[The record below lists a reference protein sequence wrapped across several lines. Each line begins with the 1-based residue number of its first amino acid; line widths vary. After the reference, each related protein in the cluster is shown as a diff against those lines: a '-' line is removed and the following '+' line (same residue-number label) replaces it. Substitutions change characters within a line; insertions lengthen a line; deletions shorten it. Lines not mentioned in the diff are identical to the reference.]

1 MELSITTE
9 VDAPP
14 EVVFA
19 VLSEVERWPEWT
31 PTVTRVERLGDAG
44 APLALGGRLR
54 IVQPKVP
61 PAEWTI
67 TALEPGR
74 GFRLVS
80 RSPGATVEANHWAE
94 PVGADRSRVTLSVTV
109 TGFLGRVIGW
119 MMRGLNQRYLSQ
131 EAAGLKRRSEERARG
146 TQWGGV
152 SGEAAGRPGADMS
165 PHKPAVYRAVIDELV
180 RVCREDQGRTGA
192 DRARSGVW
200 NRNASTPA
208 FNAEQYAFNQ
218 LLARMKREDREIL
231 ALMLAHEVELGVFE
245 TLKVLEQYEIA
256 PFEDGYE
263 GSPYHDFIGRLTDW
277 EWPES

>member
-1 MELSITTE
+1 MRFSITTE

-61 PAEWTI
+61 PAEWTV

-80 RSPGATVEANHWAE
+80 RSPGATVEANHRAE
-94 PVGADRSRVTLSVTV
+94 PADGGHRSRVTLSVTFA
-109 TGFLGRVIGW
+109 GFLGRVVGW
-119 MMRGLNQRYLSQ
+119 MMRGLNQRYLAE

-146 TQWGGV
+146 
-152 SGEAAGRPGADMS
+152 AD
-165 PHKPAVYRAVIDELV
+165 V
-180 RVCREDQGRTGA
+180 G
-192 DRARSGVW
+192 
-200 NRNASTPA
+200 
-208 FNAEQYAFNQ
+208 
-218 LLARMKREDREIL
+218 
-231 ALMLAHEVELGVFE
+231 
-245 TLKVLEQYEIA
+245 
-256 PFEDGYE
+256 
-263 GSPYHDFIGRLTDW
+263 
-277 EWPES
+277 